1 MMNRLHIIQH
11 EPRTAASAP
20 IAQAA
25 EQNIAV
31 GAKHIEWQQ
40 ELLTILERI
49 SISAEAIDGARALL
63 TTFLETQ
70 AQREKDRDR
79 IRASLDCN
87 LDPSST
93 VPLAQPVDQPNEA
106 AGVDGVAGAHPCA
119 DPMPEQGQDGIF
131 ASPDCNLDSSSTV
144 PLAQPV
150 DQPNEAAGVAGAHLR
165 ADRMPEQGQDGI
177 LASPDCNLDSS
188 STVPLAQSVDQP
200 NEAAGVAGAQDR
212 MTARPEAKPGPVQF
226 EAKPVWRV
234 GRAAVAW
241 IACLL
246 GRHRNRWNT
255 GGPRR

>member
-1 MMNRLHIIQH
+1 MNRELQPQH
-11 EPRTAASAP
+11 L
-20 IAQAA
+20 AQAA

-31 GAKHIEWQQ
+31 GAEHIEWQQ

-70 AQREKDRDR
+70 AQRE
-79 IRASLDCN
+79 
-87 LDPSST
+87 
-93 VPLAQPVDQPNEA
+93 
-106 AGVDGVAGAHPCA
+106 
-119 DPMPEQGQDGIF
+119 QGQNGF
-131 ASPDCNLDSSSTV
+131 LASPDCKLDSSSTV

-150 DQPNEAAGVAGAHLR
+150 DQPNEAAGVDGAHLR
-165 ADRMPEQGQDGI
+165 ADRMP
-177 LASPDCNLDSS
+177 
-188 STVPLAQSVDQP
+188 
-200 NEAAGVAGAQDR
+200 
-212 MTARPEAKPGPVQF
+212 ARPEAKPGPVQF
-226 EAKPVWRV
+226 EAKPGYFWRV

>member
-1 MMNRLHIIQH
+1 MNRELQPQH
-11 EPRTAASAP
+11 L
-20 IAQAA
+20 AQAA
-25 EQNIAV
+25 EQNIAI
-31 GAKHIEWQQ
+31 GAEHIEWQQ
-40 ELLTILERI
+40 EVLTILERI

-87 LDPSST
+87 LDSSST

-106 AGVDGVAGAHPCA
+106 AGVD
-119 DPMPEQGQDGIF
+119 
-131 ASPDCNLDSSSTV
+131 N
-144 PLAQPV
+144 
-150 DQPNEAAGVAGAHLR
+150 VAGAHLC
-165 ADRMPEQGQDGI
+165 ADRTHVQ
-177 LASPDCNLDSS
+177 
-188 STVPLAQSVDQP
+188 
-200 NEAAGVAGAQDR
+200 
-212 MTARPEAKPGPVQF
+212 PEAKPGPVQF
-226 EAKPVWRV
+226 EAKPGYFWRV

>member
-20 IAQAA
+20 ITQAA

-87 LDPSST
+87 LD
-93 VPLAQPVDQPNEA
+93 
-106 AGVDGVAGAHPCA
+106 
-119 DPMPEQGQDGIF
+119 
-131 ASPDCNLDSSSTV
+131 SSSTV

-150 DQPNEAAGVAGAHLR
+150 DQPNEAAGVAGAHLC
-165 ADRMPEQGQDGI
+165 ADRMP
-177 LASPDCNLDSS
+177 
-188 STVPLAQSVDQP
+188 
-200 NEAAGVAGAQDR
+200 
-212 MTARPEAKPGPVQF
+212 ARPEAKPGPVQF
-226 EAKPVWRV
+226 EAKPGYFWRV

-241 IACLL
+241 IACLA
-246 GRHRNRWNT
+246 GRHRSRRDT

>member
-1 MMNRLHIIQH
+1 MSRELQPQH
-11 EPRTAASAP
+11 L
-20 IAQAA
+20 AQAV
-25 EQNIAV
+25 EQDLAV
-31 GAKHIEWQQ
+31 GAEHIEWQQ
-40 ELLTILERI
+40 EVLTILERI

-79 IRASLDCN
+79 IRSSL
-87 LDPSST
+87 
-93 VPLAQPVDQPNEA
+93 
-106 AGVDGVAGAHPCA
+106 
-119 DPMPEQGQDGIF
+119 
-131 ASPDCNLDSSSTV
+131 DCNLDSSSTV

-188 STVPLAQSVDQP
+188 STVPLAQPVDQP
-200 NEAAGVAGAQDR
+200 NEAAGVAGAHLCADR
-212 MTARPEAKPGPVQF
+212 MPARPEAKPGPVQF
-226 EAKPVWRV
+226 EAKPGYFWRV

-241 IACLL
+241 IACLA
-246 GRHRNRWNT
+246 GRHRSRRDT